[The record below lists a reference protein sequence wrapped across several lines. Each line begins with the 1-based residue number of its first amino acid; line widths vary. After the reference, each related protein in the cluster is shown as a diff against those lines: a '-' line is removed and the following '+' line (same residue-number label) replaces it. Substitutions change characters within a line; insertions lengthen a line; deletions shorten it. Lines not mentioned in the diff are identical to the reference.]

1 MSLAQIE
8 AELER
13 LSPEELRR
21 LALQSWTAYVQKEGG
36 IAHECDEEDSALL
49 AALDAAVAAAEAA
62 PGTGCTADEVRT
74 RLRSWISK

>member
-62 PGTGCTADEVRT
+62 PGRGCTADEVRA

>member
-62 PGTGCTADEVRT
+62 PGPGSTADEVRA